1 MMYQMV
7 QLHAAGGPAE
17 RAGDGRGAHR
27 LETEAGPA
35 THGGGALGRSERRE
49 APAGGEAARGAEA
62 AGGGG
67 GGGGGAGG
75 VGPRPRARLVH
86 APARPRPAA
95 TAASL
100 QRSLLGLQAAPG
112 LVRLPRHLLVLYIV
126 TRPYG

>member
-1 MMYQMV
+1 MEEG
-7 QLHAAGGPAE
+7 LWDEANAE
-17 RAGDGRGAHR
+17 KLR
-27 LETEAGPA
+27 LEEKQRAVRRQLEA
-35 THGGGALGRSERRE
+35 E
-49 APAGGEAARGAEA
+49 AEEAA
-62 AGGGG
+62 
-67 GGGGGAGG
+67 AGG

-86 APARPRPAA
+86 APASPRPAA